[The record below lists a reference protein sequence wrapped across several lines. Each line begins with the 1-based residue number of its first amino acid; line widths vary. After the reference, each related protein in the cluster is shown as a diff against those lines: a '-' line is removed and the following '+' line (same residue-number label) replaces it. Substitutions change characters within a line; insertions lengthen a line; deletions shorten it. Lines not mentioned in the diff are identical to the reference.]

1 MSAELVFMASPYP
14 KSRKRSSQRRSIAPE
29 EANAEVLLLASV
41 LPKWKVSQKEKNYFC
56 DALRR
61 ARKEAGLTQTEVA
74 EKLKR
79 SPSHISKI
87 ELGLR
92 RLFIDEFLVLYRLYD
107 KPTIY
112 FYASF
117 IRSDLVEQSE
127 KARVKSAKQF

>member
-1 MSAELVFMASPYP
+1 MASPYP

-29 EANAEVLLLASV
+29 EANADVLLLACV
-41 LPKWKVSQKEKNYFC
+41 LPEWKVSEKEKKYFC
-56 DALRR
+56 EALRN
-61 ARKEAGLTQTEVA
+61 ARKEAGLTQAEVA

-79 SPSHISKI
+79 SPSHVSKI
-87 ELGLR
+87 ELGFR